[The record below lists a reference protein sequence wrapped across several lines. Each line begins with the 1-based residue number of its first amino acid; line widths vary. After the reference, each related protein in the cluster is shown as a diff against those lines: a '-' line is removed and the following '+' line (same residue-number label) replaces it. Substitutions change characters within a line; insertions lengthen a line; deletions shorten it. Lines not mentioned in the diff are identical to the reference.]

1 VGNYY
6 PNKAAVDFGHPQSPL
21 SWSPM
26 SSGS

>member
-1 VGNYY
+1 MGNYY

-26 SSGS
+26 S